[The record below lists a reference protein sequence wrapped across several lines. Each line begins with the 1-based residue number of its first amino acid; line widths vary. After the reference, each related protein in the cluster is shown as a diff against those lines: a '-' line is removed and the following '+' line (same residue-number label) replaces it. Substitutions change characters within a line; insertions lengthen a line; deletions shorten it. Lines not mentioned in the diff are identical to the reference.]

1 MKMKLQKILNRLQEL
16 HPKEIDLNLSRI
28 INLCKKL
35 GNPQDKIKSIS
46 IVGTNGKYSTIQ
58 AMYAILKEANIKC
71 NVYTSPHIKKINE
84 RFVFDNQELNDE
96 NLSKLLEEVEKVND
110 NKSITFFEILTAAY
124 FYKAAEYPDN
134 INLIE
139 TGLFHRFDATNI
151 LKKNLASVVTSI
163 GLDHLDWLPENEKTV
178 EKIIYEKTS
187 SLLNSNIIVAKQSTN
202 KIADQIKKT
211 ISKNTSQK
219 LFFDKDYNFMLNEN
233 NLFYYEDKIN
243 GIKLPKPNVNG
254 QFQLENIS
262 TAIATLRSIEKL
274 EIKEKHIKTGIT
286 KINSIARLQEI
297 TEGKLKNLVKNN
309 RLLVDGSHNPLGA
322 KVLNEYLESLNCNKH
337 IILGMMENKDHQE
350 YISYFKNIS
359 SLTTVDIPN
368 QPSST
373 KGNDLKD
380 KIYNHG
386 NVKYKKSITEAIK
399 SISVKE
405 NDLILI
411 TGSLYLAGE
420 VLNLN

>member
-1 MKMKLQKILNRLQEL
+1 MKLQKILDRLQEL
-16 HPKEIDLNLSRI
+16 HPKEIDLSLDRI

-35 GNPQDKIKSIS
+35 NNPQDKIKAIS
-46 IVGTNGKYSTIQ
+46 VVGTNGKYSTIQ
-58 AMYAILKEANIKC
+58 AMHSILKEAGVKC
-71 NVYTSPHIKKINE
+71 NIYTSPHIKKINE
-84 RFVFDNQELNDE
+84 RFVFNNQELTDE
-96 NLSKLLEEVEKVND
+96 ELSKLFEEVEKVNG
-110 NKSITFFEILTAAY
+110 SQPITFFEILTAAY

-151 LKKNLASVVTSI
+151 LKENLASVVTSI
-163 GLDHLDWLPENEKTV
+163 GLDHLDWLPKNEQSV

-187 SLLNSNIIVAKQSTN
+187 TLLNSIIIVAKQGTN
-202 KIADQIKKT
+202 EILNQIKHT
-211 ISKNTSQK
+211 ISKNKSQK
-219 LFFDKDYNFMLNEN
+219 KFFNEGYTYLLSEN
-233 NLFYYEDKIN
+233 DFFYYEDKFG
-243 GIKLPKPNVNG
+243 GIKLPSPNVNG

-262 TAIATLRSIEKL
+262 AAIATLRSIKQL
-274 EIKEKHIKTGIT
+274 KIKEENIKSGIT

-297 TEGKLKNLVKNN
+297 NNGKLKNLVKNN
-309 RLLVDGSHNPLGA
+309 ILLVDGSHNPLGA
-322 KVLNEYLESLNCNKH
+322 KVLNEYLDSLNCNKH
-337 IILGMMENKDHQE
+337 IILGMMANKNHQE

-359 SLTTVDIPN
+359 SLTTIDIPN
-368 QPSST
+368 QPGSIN
-373 KGNDLKD
+373 GNELKN
-380 KIYNHG
+380 KLNRNQ
-386 NVKYKKSITEAIK
+386 NVQYKESITEAIM